1 MKGALVLS
9 MVAIATASAL
19 AMPLDT
25 KRLPKNSEGREFWIC
40 FMKNFREDGKG
51 QQRGQGGET
60 RRLQLFITS
69 SSDARVRIEVEG
81 IRMDTSLVV
90 RANSVVSVLMP
101 TSVMLSAVG
110 VPERRAIHI
119 TADSNISVYGL
130 NTRYQTTDTYMALPI
145 QALGTEYRVMGY
157 TKLAPDLLSGFS
169 IIATEDGTEVT
180 ITPTALIKGGRL
192 PNKPYT
198 VRLRRGDVY
207 TAEAEWESVGASD
220 VTGSLVSSNK
230 PISVF
235 SGHTCAY
242 VPVRIE
248 ACNHLVEQVP
258 PLTSWGKH
266 FYLGMLK
273 ERTKYNY
280 RVLASSVDTKVFE
293 DSRLVAMLRPG
304 EFYEG
309 SNISRHI
316 QLTADKPVLVA
327 QFAQG
332 FKNGDSVGDP
342 MMILVSPTQQFL
354 KEYRFATPID
364 GDWHHYIN
372 VVTPT
377 SSIKDIRL
385 NGRRLDSTLF
395 MRLGESRYS
404 LAQVSV
410 PFGTH
415 TIKGSDP
422 FGLYN
427 YGFGFGK
434 DAYDAYGN
442 MSGQSF
448 EEIRQGKDSLPPLV
462 EGGTRR
468 DEYIVMFRDDR
479 STDRGMS
486 TVRVAYAYALEAVIP
501 KIEPGVPQ
509 TSVRVR
515 PNLPGVSGR
524 IVLEAVDLAGNS
536 SFITICHAFDAQS
549 DRYAYFTHEGRD
561 GICVEDQAWFAGVY
575 AVVNHSFHSP
585 NFMGTADVQSAGGP
599 FTSGQGT
606 SGWLG
611 GVVGKRLSSWLS
623 IGARMTV
630 QTLGGTLTAPD
641 STVTPIFDAGS
652 GSFVDYQEGTDV
664 SIGAP
669 LVTLGATAELYASRS
684 VYGIVGAQL
693 STSLGSAV
701 SVERRILQP
710 SNVTF
715 DAGSRVRRVDPR
727 SLSSLNTFNVGV
739 MAGLGFTYPIS
750 FRTNAVVEAVYT
762 RWLGSVVSDAD
773 WGLEQLGVHL
783 GVRWRW

>member
-1 MKGALVLS
+1 MYIVWVFA
-9 MVAIATASAL
+9 AASAL
-19 AMPLDT
+19 AVPPDG

-40 FMKNFREDGKG
+40 FMKNFRDESKT
-51 QQRGQGGET
+51 QPRGQGGET

-69 SSDARVRIEVEG
+69 SSDARVRIQVEG
-81 IRMDTSLVV
+81 IRMDTNIVV
-90 RANSVVSVLMP
+90 RSNSVVSVLMP

-119 TADSNISVYGL
+119 TSDSNISVYGL

-169 IIATEDGTEVT
+169 IVAIEDGTEVT
-180 ITPTALIKGGRL
+180 ITPSALIKGGRL
-192 PNKPYT
+192 PNRPYT
-198 VRLRRGDVY
+198 VKLRRGDVY

-258 PLTSWGKH
+258 PLSSWGKH
-266 FYLGMLK
+266 FYLGMIK

-280 RVLASSVDTKVFE
+280 RVLASAVDTKVFE

-309 SNISRHI
+309 ANLTRHV

-354 KEYRFATPID
+354 REYRFATPID

-385 NGRRLDSTLF
+385 NGRRLDSTIF
-395 MRLGESRYS
+395 TRLGESRYS
-404 LAQVSV
+404 LAQVAV

-427 YGFGFGK
+427 YGFGFGR

-448 EEIRQGKDSLPPLV
+448 EEIRQGRDSLPPLV

-468 DEYIVMFRDDR
+468 DEYTVVFRDDR
-479 STDRGMS
+479 ATDRGMAS
-486 TVRVAYAYALEAVIP
+486 VRVAYAYALEATIP
-501 KIEPGVPQ
+501 KIEQGVPQ
-509 TSVRVR
+509 TTVRVR
-515 PNLPGVSGR
+515 PSIPGVSGR
-524 IVLEAVDLAGNS
+524 IVLEAIDVAGNS

-549 DRYAYFTHEGRD
+549 DRYAYFTFEGRD
-561 GICVEDQAWFAGVY
+561 AVCVEDQAWYAGAY
-575 AVVNHSFHSP
+575 AVINHSFHGP
-585 NFMGTADVQSAGGP
+585 NFLATGNVQSAGAP

-611 GVVGKRLSSWLS
+611 GVIGKRLSSWLS
-623 IGARMTV
+623 VGARVTV

-641 STVTPIFDAGS
+641 SLVVPVFDAGS
-652 GSFVDYQEGTDV
+652 GTFVDYQEGTDISV
-664 SIGAP
+664 GAP
-669 LVTLGATAELYASRS
+669 LITIGAAAELYASRS
-684 VYGIVGAQL
+684 VYGIFGAQL

-701 SVERRILQP
+701 TVERRIVQP
-710 SNVTF
+710 SSVTF
-715 DAGSRVRRVDPR
+715 ADGTQQRRVDPQ

-739 MAGLGFTYPIS
+739 FAGVGFTYPIS
-750 FRTNAVVEAVYT
+750 FRTNVVLETVYT
-762 RWLGSVVSDAD
+762 RWLGSMVSDAD
-773 WGLEQLGVHL
+773 WSLEQLGGHL
-783 GVRWRW
+783 GIRWRW

>member
-1 MKGALVLS
+1 MKGALVYIV
-9 MVAIATASAL
+9 MVFAAASAL
-19 AMPLDT
+19 AVPPDG

-40 FMKNFREDGKG
+40 FMKNFRDESKT
-51 QQRGQGGET
+51 QPRGQGGET

-69 SSDARVRIEVEG
+69 SSDARVRIQVEG
-81 IRMDTSLVV
+81 IRMDTNIVV
-90 RANSVVSVLMP
+90 RSNSVVSVLMP

-119 TADSNISVYGL
+119 TSDSNISVYGL

-169 IIATEDGTEVT
+169 IVAIEDGTEVT
-180 ITPTALIKGGRL
+180 ITPSALIKGGRL
-192 PNKPYT
+192 PNRPYT
-198 VRLRRGDVY
+198 VKLRRGDVY

-220 VTGSLVSSNK
+220 ITGSLVSSNK

-258 PLTSWGKH
+258 PLSSWGKH

-273 ERTKYNY
+273 ERTRYNY
-280 RVLASSVDTKVFE
+280 RVLASAVDTKVFE

-309 SNISRHI
+309 ANLTRHV

-354 KEYRFATPID
+354 REYRFATPID

-385 NGRRLDSTLF
+385 NGRRLDSTIF
-395 MRLGESRYS
+395 TRLGESRYS

-427 YGFGFGK
+427 YGFGFGR

-448 EEIRQGKDSLPPLV
+448 EEIRQGRDSLPPLV

-468 DEYIVMFRDDR
+468 DEYTVVFRDDR
-479 STDRGMS
+479 ATDRGMA
-486 TVRVAYAYALEAVIP
+486 TVRVAYAYALEATIP
-501 KIEPGVPQ
+501 KIEQGVPQ
-509 TSVRVR
+509 TTVRVR
-515 PNLPGVSGR
+515 PSIPGVSGR
-524 IVLEAVDLAGNS
+524 IVLEAIDVAGNS

-549 DRYAYFTHEGRD
+549 DRYAYFTFEGRD
-561 GICVEDQAWFAGVY
+561 AVCVEDQAWYAGAY
-575 AVVNHSFHSP
+575 AVINHSFHGP
-585 NFMGTADVQSAGGP
+585 NFLATGNVQSAGAP

-611 GVVGKRLSSWLS
+611 GVIGKRLSSWLS
-623 IGARMTV
+623 VGARVTV

-641 STVTPIFDAGS
+641 SVVVPVFDAGS
-652 GSFVDYQEGTDV
+652 GTFVDYQEGTDV
-664 SIGAP
+664 SVGAP
-669 LVTLGATAELYASRS
+669 LITIGAAAELYASRS
-684 VYGIVGAQL
+684 VYGIFGAQL
-693 STSLGSAV
+693 STSMGSAV
-701 SVERRILQP
+701 TVERRILQP
-710 SNVTF
+710 SSVTF
-715 DAGSRVRRVDPR
+715 ADGTQQRRVDPQ

-739 MAGLGFTYPIS
+739 FAGVGFTYPIS
-750 FRTNAVVEAVYT
+750 FRTNVVLETVYT
-762 RWLGSVVSDAD
+762 RWLGSMVSDAD
-773 WGLEQLGVHL
+773 WSLEQLGAHV
-783 GVRWRW
+783 GIRWRW